1 MRLDQLQLDLRPR
14 TNAQALDL
22 GFALL
27 RANAGRVYAV
37 WLSLWIP
44 AMLISALIAHWL
56 FDSFEYQVTYGFLV
70 AWWIRPWLERAP
82 LHVLSRQVFGEQVG
96 FWETLRTWP
105 KQLGGGFLRLFVLR
119 PFAAGRGLY
128 QAIWLLEGAR
138 GKTAR
143 YRIRI
148 IGRHTISSAT
158 WFGLACAHFEVIIQL
173 GFYGLVGL
181 FVSDNEFMN
190 PVALMLKS
198 DPEGLNLM
206 RICAL
211 LAYTTAVGI
220 LGPIYTACCFTLYLN
235 RRATLEAWDLEIALR
250 QMAELHKKNAM
261 SGAPSPSNSTHSKHS
276 IGTTLAMAFIAICL
290 SLSLP
295 DQARAEK
302 SDNASASAPA
312 TTEQEFQIPSCKDGK
327 LENSA
332 KPKRA
337 PTEDSEVTKTRQTI
351 DEIYASE
358 DFNLFR
364 CEKRWLPKFDKKEK
378 PTLEDKEWGE
388 RMKTIALVLKYL
400 VIGAGL
406 AFLGWLLFRYSGKIF
421 HFEKENRLQ
430 LATEVAGLDIRPESL
445 PEDVAQS
452 ALDMWQLGQKRAA
465 IGLLYRAS
473 IAHLVQHHELHINKG
488 ATEQDCLRLSDELL
502 NQNPTFKAKQ
512 TCFENC
518 TDTWLR
524 AAYAHQFPTSIHA
537 LCEQW
542 RQHFAIEV
550 QA

>member
-44 AMLISALIAHWL
+44 AMLVSALIANWL
-56 FDSFEYQVTYGFLV
+56 FDRFEYQVTYAFLV

-82 LHVLSRQVFGEQVG
+82 LYILSRQVFGEQVG
-96 FWETLRTWP
+96 FWETLRAWP
-105 KQLGGGFLRLFVLR
+105 KQLGGGFFRLFVLR

-158 WFGLACAHFEVIIQL
+158 WFGVACAHFEVIIQL
-173 GFYGLVGL
+173 GLYGLVGL
-181 FVSDNEFMN
+181 FVSDKELMN
-190 PVALMLKS
+190 PIALMMNS
-198 DPEGLNLM
+198 DPKSLELM
-206 RICAL
+206 RICGL
-211 LAYTTAVGI
+211 LSYTIAVSI

-250 QMAELHKKNAM
+250 QIAALHDKADPNTT
-261 SGAPSPSNSTHSKHS
+261 APKSHS
-276 IGTTLAMAFIAICL
+276 IGSVLALACIGITMSL

-295 DQARAEK
+295 TEVRAEQAD
-302 SDNASASAPA
+302 SASASASAAA
-312 TTEQEFQIPSCKDGK
+312 TTEPEFQIPSCKDGK
-327 LENSA
+327 LENSS
-332 KPKRA
+332 KPTRA
-337 PTEDSEVTKTRQTI
+337 PTEDTEIAKTRQTI
-351 DEIYASE
+351 DDIYASE

-364 CEKRWLPKFDKKEK
+364 CEQRWLPKFDKKEK
-378 PTLEDKEWGE
+378 PTFEEKEWGE
-388 RMKTIALVLKYL
+388 RMKMIALVLKYL

-421 HFEKENRLQ
+421 LFESEKRLQ
-430 LATEVAGLDIRPESL
+430 LATEIAGLDIRPESL

-473 IAHLVQHHELHINKG
+473 IAHLVQHHELHITKG
-488 ATEQDCLRLSDELL
+488 ATEQDCLRLSSELL
-502 NQNPTFKAKQ
+502 DQNAMFKAKLS
-512 TCFENC
+512 CFEDC

-524 AAYAHQFPTSIHA
+524 AAYAHQYPPSIHN

-542 RQHFAIEV
+542 RQHFASEV